1 MILALQ
7 RSDYFLRDFDLQFR
21 WYLAQAGDA
30 VADRYVDAVERTL
43 QELAAQPGLGR
54 RRAFRHDELQGLH
67 SFRVRPPFD
76 AHLIFYRYSNTE
88 LSAERVMH
96 GRRDLPRRLRQP
108 PGGA

>member
-1 MILALQ
+1 MILALL
-7 RSDYFLRDFDLQFR
+7 RSDYFLGDFELQFR

-30 VADRYVDAVERTL
+30 VADRYVDAVEKTL
-43 QELAAQPGLGR
+43 QELTAQPGLGR
-54 RRAFRHDELQGLH
+54 RRAFRHDELQGLY

-76 AHLIFYRYSNTE
+76 AHLIFYRYSNTG